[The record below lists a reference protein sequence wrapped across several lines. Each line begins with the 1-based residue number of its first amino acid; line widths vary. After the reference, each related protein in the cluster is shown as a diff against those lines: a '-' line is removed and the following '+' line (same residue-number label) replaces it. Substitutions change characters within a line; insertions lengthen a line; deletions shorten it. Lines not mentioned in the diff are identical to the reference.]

1 MDSGKSF
8 DKAIQMALDVEY
20 SLQVFTEVFMP
31 IRPLFSILSTRQR
44 ILSTNALTT
53 LLIATLA
60 VSLAS
65 CSSNAPQS
73 GQGKSAA
80 AKTQSTKPSAS
91 ALLKQANQAQ
101 SPERERLL
109 LEAAQAYIDARQY
122 ARARDLL
129 IEMNSDA
136 LPDADFVKH
145 TDLLSTVAL
154 HDGSNFLAHG
164 ILTKP
169 RLEQQWQ
176 NMDPQTEVALREKR
190 AQVFA
195 LLGEA
200 QLSVAERIQLSGLID
215 NDLQLQANQDMLW
228 QNLMSIPFAELQQL
242 AQHENGQAARGWY
255 SLAAINKNNQ
265 IDLEQQRDQLQDWL
279 NQWSQHPA
287 HDNLPNDLRLLQSLI
302 DQQPK
307 QVALLLPM
315 QGKLAEAGEA
325 VRDGF
330 FAAYFEALSNGRSTP
345 EVRQY
350 DSSGDALAAYQQ
362 AVADGAELVIGPI
375 DKENVTELSL
385 MPSLEVPV
393 LSLNYPDAPP
403 AEPLK
408 GFYQFGL
415 AVEDEARQVARQ
427 AFLEGHRQAMIIIP
441 SQEWSERSAKAFTE
455 EWEKLGGIVV
465 NRTQFQNSANYSNL
479 VKDAMLIE
487 QSRVRT
493 QEMQELL
500 GIPLQSSPRSRSD
513 VDMIFLIANPA
524 QARQIK
530 PTFAFHYAGKIPVY
544 ATSQVYSGQP
554 DPKMDRDLNG
564 IRFNTMPW
572 LFDTTS
578 KEKQI
583 IAKHTKSAAVYG
595 RLHALGADAFRLYA
609 RLPQLEQVADMRIYG
624 ATGALHML
632 SDGRIEREQV
642 WVRFRNGEAQ
652 PLPMVINANEIQY

>member
-1 MDSGKSF
+1 
-8 DKAIQMALDVEY
+8 
-20 SLQVFTEVFMP
+20 MP
-31 IRPLFSILSTRQR
+31 IRPLVRN
-44 ILSTNALTT
+44 LSTNTLAT
-53 LLIATLA
+53 LLISTL
-60 VSLAS
+60 VFSLVS
-65 CSSNAPQS
+65 CSSNPPQPD
-73 GQGKSAA
+73 KRKPTP
-80 AKTQSTKPSAS
+80 AKTQPAKLNA
-91 ALLKQANQAQ
+91 AKLLNLANQAQ

-109 LEAAQAYIDARQY
+109 LEAAQAYIDAQQY
-122 ARARDLL
+122 NRARDLL
-129 IEMNSDA
+129 VDMNSDA
-136 LPDADFVKH
+136 LPDPDYIKH
-145 TDLLSTVAL
+145 TNLLSTVAL
-154 HDGSNFLAHG
+154 HQGSNFLAHG

-169 RLEQQWQ
+169 RLEQQWS
-176 NMDPQTEVALREKR
+176 NMEPQTEVALREKR

-200 QLSVAERIQLSGLID
+200 QNSVAERIQLSGLID
-215 NDLQLQANQDMLW
+215 NKNQRQANQDVLW
-228 QNLMSIPFAELQQL
+228 QNLMSIPFSTLQQL
-242 AQHENGQAARGWY
+242 SQDENGQAARGWY

-265 IDLEQQRDQLQDWL
+265 IDLEQQREQLQQWL
-279 NQWSQHPA
+279 SVWRQHPA

-302 DQQPK
+302 EQQPQ

-330 FAAYFEALSNGRSTP
+330 YAAYFEALSNGRHTP

-350 DSSGDALAAYQQ
+350 DSSSDALAAYQQ
-362 AVADGAELVIGPI
+362 AIADGADLVIGPI
-375 DKENVTELSL
+375 EKEKVTELSL

-393 LSLNYPDAPP
+393 LSLNYPDTPP

-427 AFLEGHRQAMIIIP
+427 AFLEGHRQAMVIIP
-441 SQEWSERSAKAFTE
+441 SQEWSERSARAFTD
-455 EWEKLGGIVV
+455 EWEKLGGAVV
-465 NRTQFQNSANYSNL
+465 NRTQFQTGANYSGL

-487 QSRVRT
+487 QSQIRT
-493 QEMQELL
+493 REMQELL

-513 VDMIFLIANPA
+513 VDMIFLIADPA

-544 ATSQVYSGQP
+544 STSQVYSGQP
-554 DPKMDRDLNG
+554 NPKADRDLNG

-572 LFDTTS
+572 LFDTNS
-578 KEKQI
+578 REKQ
-583 IAKHTKSAAVYG
+583 AVAQHTKSAAVYG

-609 RLPQLEQVADMRIYG
+609 RLPQLEKVSDMRIYG

-632 SDGRIEREQV
+632 SDRRIEREQI

-652 PLPMVINANEIQY
+652 PLPMVINENELQY

>member
-1 MDSGKSF
+1 
-8 DKAIQMALDVEY
+8 
-20 SLQVFTEVFMP
+20 MP
-31 IRPLFSILSTRQR
+31 ILPFLNTLSTKLSILSANSLTA
-44 ILSTNALTT
+44 LSIAAL
-53 LLIATLA
+53 
-60 VSLAS
+60 VVGLAS
-65 CSSNAPQS
+65 CSSNTPQS
-73 GQGKSAA
+73 SKGTTST
-80 AKTQSTKPSAS
+80 KTQPATANPN
-91 ALLKQANQAQ
+91 ALLSQAKQAQ

-109 LEAAQAYIDARQY
+109 LEAAQAYIDRQQY
-122 ARARDLL
+122 NRARDLL
-129 IEMNSDA
+129 VDMNSDE
-136 LPDADFVKH
+136 LPDNQYVKH

-154 HDGSNFLAHG
+154 HEGSNFLAHG
-164 ILTKP
+164 ILTKQ

-176 NMDPQTEVALREKR
+176 SMEPKTEVALREKR

-215 NDLQLQANQDMLW
+215 NQTQLQANQDALW
-228 QNLMSIPFAELQQL
+228 QSLMSIPFAELQQL
-242 AQHENGQAARGWY
+242 GHSEQGQAARGWY

-265 IDLEQQRDQLQDWL
+265 IDLEQQRAQLQSWL
-279 NQWSQHPA
+279 NEWRQHPA

-302 DQQPK
+302 EQQPK

-350 DSSGDALAAYQQ
+350 DSSDDALAAYQQ
-362 AVADGAELVIGPI
+362 AVADGADLVIGPI

-427 AFLEGHRQAMIIIP
+427 AFLEGHRQAMVIIP
-441 SQEWSERSAKAFTE
+441 SQEWSERSARAFTE
-455 EWEKLGGIVV
+455 EWETLGGTVV
-465 NRTQFQNSANYSNL
+465 NRTQFQNRSNYSGL

-487 QSRVRT
+487 QSQLRAR
-493 QEMQELL
+493 EMQDLL

-583 IAKHTKSAAVYG
+583 IAQHTKSAAVYG

-642 WVRFRNGEAQ
+642 WVQFRNGQAQ
-652 PLPMVINANEIQY
+652 PLPMVINANAIQY

>member
-1 MDSGKSF
+1 
-8 DKAIQMALDVEY
+8 
-20 SLQVFTEVFMP
+20 MP
-31 IRPLFSILSTRQR
+31 IRPFSRT
-44 ILSTNALTT
+44 LSTNSLTT
-53 LLIATLA
+53 LLIAALA
-60 VSLAS
+60 FGLAS
-65 CSSNAPQS
+65 CSSNAPQPDKRKP
-73 GQGKSAA
+73 GP
-80 AKTQSTKPSAS
+80 TQTQTVTANAS
-91 ALLKQANQAQ
+91 ALLERASQAQ
-101 SPERERLL
+101 SPERENLL
-109 LEAAQAYIDARQY
+109 LQAAQVYVETGKFS
-122 ARARDLL
+122 RARDLL
-129 IEMNSDA
+129 IDMNADE
-136 LPDADFVKH
+136 LPDEAYIKH

-154 HDGSNFLAHG
+154 QDSSNFLAHG

-169 RLEQQWQ
+169 RLEQQWST
-176 NMDPQTEVALREKR
+176 MEPQTEASLREKR

-200 QLSVAERIQLSGLID
+200 QNSVAERIQLTGLLD
-215 NDLQLQANQDMLW
+215 NKTQRQANQDALW

-242 AQHENGQAARGWY
+242 SQNEHGQAARGWY
-255 SLAAINKNNQ
+255 NLAAINKNNQ
-265 IDLEQQRDQLQDWL
+265 IDLEQQREQLQVWL
-279 NQWSQHPA
+279 NYWQQHPA

-302 DQQPK
+302 EQQP
-307 QVALLLPM
+307 QQIALLLPM

-330 FAAYFEALSNGRSTP
+330 FAAYFQALSSGRRTP

-350 DSSGDALAAYQQ
+350 DSSSDALAAYQQ
-362 AVADGAELVIGPI
+362 AITDGADLVIGPI
-375 DKENVTELSL
+375 DKEKVTEISL

-393 LSLNYPDAPP
+393 LALNYPDTPP

-427 AFLEGHRQAMIIIP
+427 AFLEGYRQAMVIIP
-441 SQEWSERSAKAFTE
+441 SQEWSERSARAFAD
-455 EWEKLGGIVV
+455 EWEKLGGTVV
-465 NRTQFQNSANYSNL
+465 NRTQFQTGANYSGL

-487 QSRVRT
+487 QSQIRT
-493 QEMQELL
+493 REMQEVL

-513 VDMIFLIANPA
+513 VDMIFLIADPA

-544 ATSQVYSGQP
+544 STSQIYSGQP
-554 DPKMDRDLNG
+554 NPKADRDLNG

-578 KEKQI
+578 KEKQ
-583 IAKHTKSAAVYG
+583 AVAQHTKSAAVYG

-609 RLPQLEQVADMRIYG
+609 RLPQLEKVPDMRIYG

-632 SDGRIEREQV
+632 SNGRIEREQM
-642 WVRFRNGEAQ
+642 WVRFRNGDAQ
-652 PLPMVINANEIQY
+652 PLPMVINENDIQY

>member
-1 MDSGKSF
+1 
-8 DKAIQMALDVEY
+8 
-20 SLQVFTEVFMP
+20 MP
-31 IRPLFSILSTRQR
+31 IRPFSCTLSTKLRNLS
-44 ILSTNALTT
+44 INALSTLLMST
-53 LLIATLA
+53 LIFGL
-60 VSLAS
+60 VS
-65 CSSNAPQS
+65 CSSAPQPVKPS
-73 GQGKSAA
+73 ST
-80 AKTQSTKPSAS
+80 KTQPAKPSA
-91 ALLKQANQAQ
+91 AKLLNLAKQAQ
-101 SPERERLL
+101 SPERESLL
-109 LEAAQAYIDARQY
+109 LEAAEAYIDARQFN
-122 ARARDLL
+122 RARDLL
-129 IEMNSDA
+129 VDLNSDT
-136 LPDADFVKH
+136 LPDRDYIKH

-154 HDGSNFLAHG
+154 HQGSNFLAHG

-169 RLEQQWQ
+169 RLEQQWS
-176 NMDPQTEVALREKR
+176 NMEPQTEVSLREKR

-200 QLSVAERIQLSGLID
+200 QNSVAERIQLSGLID
-215 NDLQLQANQDMLW
+215 NKDQRQANQDVLW
-228 QNLMSIPFAELQQL
+228 QNLMSIPFATLQQL
-242 AQHENGQAARGWY
+242 SQDENGQAARGWY

-265 IDLEQQRDQLQDWL
+265 IDLEQQREQLQQWL
-279 NQWSQHPA
+279 SVWRQHPA

-302 DQQPK
+302 EQQPQ

-330 FAAYFEALSNGRSTP
+330 FAAYFEALANGRHTP

-362 AVADGAELVIGPI
+362 AIADGADLVIGPI
-375 DKENVTELSL
+375 DKEKVTEISL

-393 LSLNYPDAPP
+393 LSLNYPDTPP

-427 AFLEGHRQAMIIIP
+427 AFLEGHRQAMVIIP
-441 SQEWSERSAKAFTE
+441 SQEWSERSARAFTD
-455 EWEKLGGIVV
+455 EWEKLGGAVV
-465 NRTQFQNSANYSNL
+465 NRTQFQTGANYSGL

-487 QSRVRT
+487 QSQIRT
-493 QEMQELL
+493 REMQELL

-513 VDMIFLIANPA
+513 VDMIFLIADPA

-530 PTFAFHYAGKIPVY
+530 PTFAFHYAGRIPVY
-544 ATSQVYSGQP
+544 STSQVYSGQP
-554 DPKMDRDLNG
+554 NPKADRDLNG

-578 KEKQI
+578 REKQ
-583 IAKHTKSAAVYG
+583 AVAQYTTSAAVYG

-609 RLPQLEQVADMRIYG
+609 RLPQLEQVPDMRIYG

-632 SDGRIEREQV
+632 SDRRIEREQI

-652 PLPMVINANEIQY
+652 PLPMVINENDIQY

>member
-1 MDSGKSF
+1 
-8 DKAIQMALDVEY
+8 
-20 SLQVFTEVFMP
+20 MP
-31 IRPLFSILSTRQR
+31 IRPFVRN
-44 ILSTNALTT
+44 LSTNTLTT
-53 LLIATLA
+53 TVVAALLFG
-60 VSLAS
+60 LAS
-65 CSSNAPQS
+65 CSSNAPQPT
-73 GQGKSAA
+73 KSKPTS
-80 AKTQSTKPSAS
+80 AKTQAVVADAGKLLERAS
-91 ALLKQANQAQ
+91 QAQ
-101 SPERERLL
+101 SPEREDLL
-109 LEAAQAYIDARQY
+109 LQAAQAYIDSGQAG
-122 ARARDLL
+122 RARDLL
-129 IEMNSDA
+129 VDMNTDA
-136 LPDADFVKH
+136 LSDTAYVKH

-154 HDGSNFLAHG
+154 QDGSNFLAHG

-169 RLEQQWQ
+169 RLEQQWS
-176 NMDPQTEVALREKR
+176 NMEPQTEVSLREKR

-200 QLSVAERIQLSGLID
+200 QNSVAERIQLNGLID
-215 NDLQLQANQDMLW
+215 KKNQRQTNQDALW

-242 AQHENGQAARGWY
+242 SQYENGEAARGWY

-265 IDLEQQRDQLQDWL
+265 IDLEQQREQLQLWLRDWP
-279 NQWSQHPA
+279 QHPA
-287 HDNLPNDLRLLQSLI
+287 HGNLPNDLRLLQSLI
-302 DQQPK
+302 EQQP
-307 QVALLLPM
+307 QQIALLLPM

-330 FAAYFEALSNGRSTP
+330 FAAYFQALSNGRHAP

-362 AVADGAELVIGPI
+362 AVTDGADLVIGPI
-375 DKENVTELSL
+375 EKEKVTELSL

-393 LSLNYPDAPP
+393 LSLNYPDTPP

-427 AFLEGHRQAMIIIP
+427 AFLEGHRQAMVIIP
-441 SQEWSERSAKAFTE
+441 SQEWSERSARAFAD
-455 EWEKLGGIVV
+455 EWEQLGGIVV
-465 NRTQFQNSANYSNL
+465 NRTQFQNGANYSLL

-487 QSRVRT
+487 QSQIRT
-493 QEMQELL
+493 RELQELL
-500 GIPLQSSPRSRSD
+500 GLPLQSSPRSRSD
-513 VDMIFLIANPA
+513 VDMIFLIADPA

-554 DPKMDRDLNG
+554 NPKADRDLNG

-578 KEKQI
+578 VEKQTV
-583 IAKHTKSAAVYG
+583 AQHTKSAAVYG

-609 RLPQLEQVADMRIYG
+609 RLPQLEQVSDMRIYG

-632 SDGRIEREQV
+632 SDGRIEREQM

-652 PLPMVINANEIQY
+652 PLPMVINENELQY

>member
-1 MDSGKSF
+1 
-8 DKAIQMALDVEY
+8 
-20 SLQVFTEVFMP
+20 MP
-31 IRPLFSILSTRQR
+31 IRPLLRTLSTHSF
-44 ILSTNALTT
+44 ITLT
-53 LLIATLA
+53 A
-60 VSLAS
+60 VSLALS
-65 CSSNAPQS
+65 LSACGSNPPQPNKPK
-73 GQGKSAA
+73 QPP
-80 AKTQSTKPSAS
+80 AKTQTEAISAS
-91 ALLKQANQAQ
+91 KLLEMANQAP
-101 SPERERLL
+101 SPERESLVL
-109 LEAAQAYIDARQY
+109 QAAQVYITNQKFN
-122 ARARDLL
+122 RARDLL
-129 IEMNSDA
+129 VDMDTDI
-136 LPDADFVKH
+136 LADQAYIKH
-145 TDLLSTVAL
+145 TDLLSAIAL
-154 HDGSNFLAHG
+154 HEGSNFLAHG

-176 NMDPQTEVALREKR
+176 NMEPFMEVSLREKR

-200 QLSVAERIQLSGLID
+200 QESVNERIQLAGLID
-215 NDLQLQANQDMLW
+215 NKTQQQKNQDALW

-242 AQHENGQAARGWY
+242 SQNEHGQAARGWY

-265 IDLEQQRDQLQDWL
+265 IDLEQQREQLQNWL
-279 NQWSQHPA
+279 REWRGHPA
-287 HDNLPNDLRLLQSLI
+287 HGNLPSDLRLLQSLI

-307 QVALLLPM
+307 QIALLLPM

-330 FAAYFEALSNGRSTP
+330 FAAYYQALSNGRHTP

-350 DSSGDALAAYQQ
+350 DSSSDALAAYQQ
-362 AVADGAELVIGPI
+362 AVNEGADLVIGPI
-375 DKENVTELSL
+375 DKEKVTELSL
-385 MPSLEVPV
+385 MPSLQVPM

-403 AEPLK
+403 AQPLK

-441 SQEWSERSAKAFTE
+441 TQEWSERSARAFTD

-465 NRTQFQNSANYSNL
+465 NRTQFQAGANYSGL

-487 QSRVRT
+487 QSQIRT
-493 QEMQELL
+493 RELQQLL
-500 GIPLQSSPRSRSD
+500 GVQLQSSPRSRGD
-513 VDMIFLIANPA
+513 VDMIFLIADPA

-530 PTFAFHYAGKIPVY
+530 PTFAFHYAGNIPVY

-554 DPKMDRDLNG
+554 NPKADRDLNG
-564 IRFNTMPW
+564 VRFNTMPW

-578 KEKQI
+578 SEKQ
-583 IAKHTKSAAVYG
+583 AVAQHTKSAAVYG

-609 RLPQLEQVADMRIYG
+609 RLPQLEQVPNMRIYG

-632 SDGRIEREQV
+632 GDGRIEREQI

-652 PLPMVINANEIQY
+652 PLPMVINENELAY

>member
-1 MDSGKSF
+1 
-8 DKAIQMALDVEY
+8 
-20 SLQVFTEVFMP
+20 MP
-31 IRPLFSILSTRQR
+31 IRPFLRTISTKSRN
-44 ILSTNALTT
+44 LSTNT
-53 LLIATLA
+53 LATLMIATLA

-65 CSSNAPQS
+65 CGSNPPQPE
-73 GQGKSAA
+73 KRKPTAV
-80 AKTQSTKPSAS
+80 KTQPAKPSA
-91 ALLKQANQAQ
+91 AKLLNQANQLQ
-101 SPERERLL
+101 SPERESLM

-122 ARARDLL
+122 NRARDLL
-129 IEMNSDA
+129 VDMNSDA
-136 LPDADFVKH
+136 LPDLDYIKH

-154 HDGSNFLAHG
+154 HQGSNFLAHG

-169 RLEQQWQ
+169 RLEQQWP
-176 NMDPQTEVALREKR
+176 NMEPQTEVSLREKR

-200 QLSVAERIQLSGLID
+200 QNSVAERIQLSGLID
-215 NDLQLQANQDMLW
+215 NKNQRQANQDVLW

-242 AQHENGQAARGWY
+242 SQDENGQAARGWY

-265 IDLEQQRDQLQDWL
+265 IDLEQQREQLQQWL
-279 NQWSQHPA
+279 SVWRQHPA
-287 HDNLPNDLRLLQSLI
+287 HENLPSDLRLLQSLI
-302 DQQPK
+302 EQQPQ

-330 FAAYFEALSNGRSTP
+330 YAAYYEALRNGRNTP

-350 DSSGDALAAYQQ
+350 DSSGDAIAAYQQ
-362 AVADGAELVIGPI
+362 AVADGADLVIGPI
-375 DKENVTELSL
+375 DKEKVTEISL

-393 LSLNYPDAPP
+393 LSLNYPDTPP

-427 AFLEGHRQAMIIIP
+427 AFLEGHRQAMVIIP
-441 SQEWSERSAKAFTE
+441 TQEWSERSARAFAD
-455 EWEKLGGIVV
+455 EWEKLGGAVV
-465 NRTQFQNSANYSNL
+465 NRTQFQTGANYSGL

-487 QSRVRT
+487 QSQIRT
-493 QEMQELL
+493 REMHELL

-513 VDMIFLIANPA
+513 VDMIFLIADPA

-544 ATSQVYSGQP
+544 STSQVYSGQP
-554 DPKMDRDLNG
+554 NPKADRDLNG

-578 KEKQI
+578 PEKQ
-583 IAKHTKSAAVYG
+583 AVAQHTKSAAVYG

-609 RLPQLEQVADMRIYG
+609 RLPQLEKVPDMRIYG

-632 SDGRIEREQV
+632 GDRRIEREQI

-652 PLPMVINANEIQY
+652 PLPMVINENDIQY